1 MANVLRRERLVVVT
15 LAATLAMVAGC
26 AQRPASLDTAQSAI
40 QAARADADVDTYAA
54 AELDAAQRELQS
66 ANQAWEQGEGR
77 DEAAHRAALALQ
89 QVEIAR
95 ATAETRKSQTQIESL
110 GGQRE
115 RALRQAAERQV
126 QELQQQLASLQARQS
141 ERGIV
146 LTLGDVLFDTGEAT
160 LKPGAINEITRLA
173 QFLQENPDR
182 AVRIEGHTDSIGS
195 VETNLVLSQRRADSV
210 ANALIAAGVDP
221 ARIVPV
227 GFGPDFPIASNA
239 TAAGRQQN
247 RRVEVV
253 IENPPATTAARPGQA
268 AF

>member
-1 MANVLRRERLVVVT
+1 MA
-15 LAATLAMVAGC
+15 AALSLTAGC
-26 AQRPASLDTAQSAI
+26 AQRPAALDQAQTAL
-40 QAARADADVDTYAA
+40 QAARADQDIATYAA

-66 ANQAWEQGEGR
+66 ANQAWEEGEGR
-77 DEAAHRAALALQ
+77 DEAAHRAALATQ

-95 ATAETRKSQTQIESL
+95 ATAEARKSQAEIESL

-115 RALRQAAERQV
+115 RALRQAAEQQV
-126 QELQQQLASLQARQS
+126 QALQQQVASLQARQS

-146 LTLGDVLFDTGEAT
+146 LTVGDVLFDVGQAT
-160 LKPGAINEITRLA
+160 LKPGAITEITRLA

-182 AVRIEGHTDSIGS
+182 AVRIEGHTDSTGS
-195 VETNLVLSQRRADSV
+195 IETNLVLSQRRADSV

-227 GFGPDFPIASNA
+227 GFGPDFPIATNA

-253 IENPPATTAARPGQA
+253 IENPPSTAAARPGQA